1 MVFCPSYLLPFIFRL
16 KGNLQI
22 QHLTTSAVGSV
33 PNGKQNSRLTE
44 FLRKKVSIVSGYKVS
59 QDHRALKE
67 KLLGQC
73 RRFINEYSVIAGS
86 IFVLSA
92 M

>member
-1 MVFCPSYLLPFIFRL
+1 M
-16 KGNLQI
+16 
-22 QHLTTSAVGSV
+22 
-33 PNGKQNSRLTE
+33 
-44 FLRKKVSIVSGYKVS
+44 SIVSGYKVS